1 MGNRKDKIKTNASE
15 NTLAFGTLNYV
26 LVFIGLLFIIM
37 GLVLM
42 SGEGTTDIA
51 FNPDIFSTMR
61 IKIAPMICLTGFL
74 FEIYAI
80 LK

>member
-1 MGNRKDKIKTNASE
+1 MGKGKDKIKTNANE
-15 NTLAFGTLNYV
+15 NTLAFGTMNYV
-26 LVFIGLLFIIM
+26 LVFIGLLFIVV

-51 FNPDIFSTMR
+51 YNPDIFSATR
-61 IKIAPMICLTGFL
+61 IKIAPIVCLTGFL

-80 LK
+80 LR